1 MTRIFISYS
10 RKDIDFARKL
20 AGDLEKAG
28 YDVWWDITDI
38 QGGDTWV
45 NSISDAIETSQY
57 MLVVLSPDS
66 VASPWVQ
73 KEYTQAL
80 SLRKA
85 IIPLMLE
92 ATRIPFALNTIQAID
107 FTKGHYEDNY
117 KSLLKT
123 IGYTGETPAVTTFI
137 NKRLQQIPALRKYAL
152 PIGVIAVL
160 IVAVVAYLL
169 TRPGDVPPPPTDTP
183 TVAASPTATATSES
197 ATATV
202 THTATIPVPPTF
214 TPTQPT
220 PTSTPALPQTFSLSI
235 CIYVIDSN
243 ANVRTGP
250 GTSFDII
257 GKIDTSGSECPSF
270 SARIVNEERQVWFQF
285 APDQQAE
292 FQPYAEQWIS
302 GSSLAAFDLPR
313 PLPLPICIYNSAG
326 SVSARVLP
334 GVNEEQLGVPLAADG
349 TNCPFFSTR
358 KENSEGIWYQFAP
371 NQKAKVEFQDYA
383 GGWIHENSLVVRTFT
398 LPVNT
403 LTPTSV
409 FIPTF
414 TPTAS
419 RTATLTP
426 SSTPTTTPSS
436 TPTAVDTDTPVP
448 TETPTP

>member
-1 MTRIFISYS
+1 MTKIFISYS

-66 VASPWVQ
+66 AASPWVQ

-92 ATRIPFALNTIQAID
+92 TTRTPFALNTIQAID
-107 FTKGHYEDNY
+107 FTKGQYEDNY
-117 KSLLKT
+117 KSLLT
-123 IGYTGETPAVTTFI
+123 TLGYTGDAPAVTTFI
-137 NKRLQQIPALRKYAL
+137 NKRLKQIPALRKYAF
-152 PIGVIAVL
+152 PIGVLAVL
-160 IVAVVAYLL
+160 VIALIAYLL
-169 TRPGDVPPPPTDTP
+169 TRSGNVPPPPTSTP
-183 TVAASPTATATSES
+183 TVGSSPTATATPEP
-197 ATATV
+197 ATATP
-202 THTATIPVPPTF
+202 TATIPALPTITSTQPTPTF
-214 TPTQPT
+214 TPT
-220 PTSTPALPQTFSLSI
+220 LPQAFSLSI

-250 GTSFDII
+250 GTSYDII
-257 GKIDTSGSECPSF
+257 GKIDTSGSKCPSF
-270 SARIVNEERQVWFQF
+270 SARIVNEEKQVWFQF
-285 APDQQAE
+285 APNQQAE
-292 FQPYAEQWIS
+292 FQPYADQWIS
-302 GSSLAAFDLPR
+302 GSSLAAFDLPK
-313 PLPLPICIYNSAG
+313 PLPLPICIYNPAG
-326 SVSARVLP
+326 AVSARILP
-334 GVNEEQLGVPLAADG
+334 SVNEEQLGAPLAADG
-349 TNCPFFSTR
+349 SNCPFFSTR

-383 GGWIHENSLVVRTFT
+383 GGWIHEDSLVVRTFT

-403 LTPTSV
+403 LTPTPV

-419 RTATLTP
+419 HTATLTP
-426 SSTPTTTPSS
+426 SSTPTP
-436 TPTAVDTDTPVP
+436 VDTDTPVP

>member
-1 MTRIFISYS
+1 MTKIFISYS

-38 QGGDTWV
+38 RGGDTWV
-45 NSISDAIETSQY
+45 NSIPDAIETSQY

-92 ATRIPFALNTIQAID
+92 ATRIPFALNTIQVID

-117 KSLLKT
+117 KSLLTT
-123 IGYTGETPAVTTFI
+123 IGYTGEAPAVTTFI
-137 NKRLQQIPALRKYAL
+137 NKRLKQIPALRKYAF
-152 PIGVIAVL
+152 PIGVVAVL

-169 TRPGDVPPPPTDTP
+169 TKPGDVPPPPTSTP
-183 TVAASPTATATSES
+183 TVAASPTATATPEP
-197 ATATV
+197 ATAT
-202 THTATIPVPPTF
+202 HSATVPASPTF

-220 PTSTPALPQTFSLSI
+220 PTFTPTLPQTFSLPI

-250 GTSFDII
+250 GTSYDII
-257 GKIDTSGSECPSF
+257 GKIDTSGSQCPSF
-270 SARIVNEERQVWFQF
+270 SARIVNVERQVWFQF

-292 FQPYAEQWIS
+292 FQLYAEQWIS

-313 PLPLPICIYNSAG
+313 PLPLPICIYNSAASA
-326 SVSARVLP
+326 SVRILPSAA
-334 GVNEEQLGVPLAADG
+334 EEQLGAPLSADG

-383 GGWIHENSLVVRTFT
+383 GGWIHEDSLVVRTFT
-398 LPVNT
+398 LPVIA
-403 LTPTSV
+403 LSPTPV

-414 TPTAS
+414 TSTPS
-419 RTATLTP
+419 RTPTITP
-426 SSTPTTTPSS
+426 SSTPTE
-436 TPTAVDTDTPVP
+436 ADTDTPVP
-448 TETPTP
+448 TDTPTP

>member
-10 RKDIDFARKL
+10 RKDTDFARKL

-45 NSISDAIETSQY
+45 NSIPDAIETSQY

-66 VASPWVQ
+66 AASPWVQ

-123 IGYTGETPAVTTFI
+123 LGYTGAAPAVTTFI
-137 NKRLQQIPALRKYAL
+137 NKRLKQIPALRKYAF
-152 PIGVIAVL
+152 PIGVVAVL
-160 IVAVVAYLL
+160 VIALIAYLL
-169 TRPGDVPPPPTDTP
+169 TRPGVVPPPPENTP
-183 TVAASPTATATSES
+183 TNTSELPTATFSPSPTVTTSLTPTDQLS
-197 ATATV
+197 AT
-202 THTATIPVPPTF
+202 PTF

-220 PTSTPALPQTFSLSI
+220 PTFTPTLPQAFTLPI
-235 CIYVIDSN
+235 CIYLIDSN
-243 ANVRTGP
+243 ANVREGP
-250 GTSFDII
+250 GTSYDIM
-257 GKIDTSGSECPSF
+257 GKLDPGGSKCPSF
-270 SARIVNEERQVWFQF
+270 SARIVNEERQAWFQF
-285 APDQQAE
+285 APEQQAE
-292 FQPYAEQWIS
+292 FQPYAELWIS

-313 PLPLPICIYNSAG
+313 PLPLPICISNPAG
-326 SVSARVLP
+326 SISARILP
-334 GVNEEQLGVPLAADG
+334 SAAEEQLGAPLAADG
-349 TNCPFFSTR
+349 SNCPFFSTR

-383 GGWIHENSLVVRTFT
+383 GGWIHEDSLVVRTFT
-398 LPVNT
+398 LPVLT
-403 LTPTSV
+403 LTPTPGL
-409 FIPTF
+409 IPTF
-414 TPTAS
+414 TPTPS
-419 RTATLTP
+419 RTPTLTP
-426 SSTPTTTPSS
+426 SPTPTE
-436 TPTAVDTDTPVP
+436 ADTDTPVP

>member
-45 NSISDAIETSQY
+45 NSIPDAIETSQY

-137 NKRLQQIPALRKYAL
+137 NKRLQQIPALRKYAF
-152 PIGVIAVL
+152 PIGVVAVL
-160 IVAVVAYLL
+160 IISVIAYLL

-183 TVAASPTATATSES
+183 TVAASPTATASPEP
-197 ATATV
+197 ATA
-202 THTATIPVPPTF
+202 THTATVPASPTF

-220 PTSTPALPQTFSLSI
+220 PTFTPTLPQTFSLPI
-235 CIYVIDSN
+235 CIFVIDSN

-250 GTSFDII
+250 GTSYEII

-292 FQPYAEQWIS
+292 FQPYTEQWIS

-313 PLPLPICIYNSAG
+313 PLPLPICIYNPAG
-326 SVSARVLP
+326 AVSARILP
-334 GVNEEQLGVPLAADG
+334 SANEEQLGAPLAADG
-349 TNCPFFSTR
+349 SNCPFFSTR
-358 KENSEGIWYQFAP
+358 RENSEGIWYQFSP

-383 GGWIHENSLVVRTFT
+383 GGWIHEDSLVVRTFV
-398 LPVNT
+398 LPVIT
-403 LTPTSV
+403 LTPTPGL
-409 FIPTF
+409 IPTF
-414 TPTAS
+414 TSTPS
-419 RTATLTP
+419 RTPTITP
-426 SSTPTTTPSS
+426 SN